1 MRLRGG
7 AVRTGPRVLLAAGVL
22 AALAACAK
30 PVPPGSTLPTPVR
43 SSVVPSTGP
52 DAEQDPAGCPGEG
65 VRVTAERGDA
75 AMGYREMAVKL
86 TNCGDRP
93 YQVAGRPQVA
103 VLGKDREVL
112 PVDIVPSTHWN
123 QTAHPVTLAPGQST
137 SAVLAWRNLVT
148 DPTVVATSGVYLS
161 VSPRQGAPAQ
171 VVRPEAPLDLGN
183 TGRLEVSVWL

>member
-1 MRLRGG
+1 MKLRGD
-7 AVRTGPRVLLAAGVL
+7 AVRIGPQVFLVL
-22 AALAACAK
+22 AVLAACAK
-30 PVPPGSTLPTPVR
+30 PLPPGGTLPTPAP
-43 SSVVPSTGP
+43 PSAGAEDLARCP
-52 DAEQDPAGCPGEG
+52 DDG

-75 AMGYREMAVKL
+75 AMGYREMAIKL

-93 YQVAGRPQVA
+93 YEVAGRPQVA

-112 PVDIVPSTHWN
+112 AVDIVPSTHWN

-148 DPTVVATSGVYLS
+148 DPNVVVTSGVYLS
-161 VSPRQGAPAQ
+161 VSPKEGATAQ
-171 VVRPEAPLDLGN
+171 VVRPQTPLDLGN